1 MKGKVMTNSVH
12 TKLPLMPKAT
22 AIWLVEN
29 TSLTFIQISEFCG
42 LHELEIRAIADGES
56 LQGMMGISPITM
68 GQLTMEEIERCQKDA
83 SAHLHLQEAVTDE
96 LFKRKAKKQDL
107 KVGGKYTPRARRGER
122 PDAIAWLIKNY
133 PTLTDAYIIKL
144 IGTTKSTIEA
154 IRTRTHWNMVNIKPR
169 SPVTLG
175 FCSQEELEKTVEA
188 SQKPEAEVKEKPA
201 TKPKKVKAP
210 KVKKDKPTKK
220 TPVKKKAAP
229 KKEASKPKKQK
240 SKK

>member
-1 MKGKVMTNSVH
+1 MTSSVH

-29 TSLTFIQISEFCG
+29 TSLTFTQIAQFCG

-56 LQGMMGISPITM
+56 LQGMMGVSPITM

-83 SAHLHLQEAVTDE
+83 SARLQIQEVAADE
-96 LFKRKAKKQDL
+96 LLKKKAKKQEV
-107 KVGGKYTPRARRGER
+107 KAGGKYTPRARRGER

-133 PTLTDAYIIKL
+133 PTLTDAHIIKL

-154 IRTRTHWNMVNIKPR
+154 IRMRTHWNMINIKPR

-188 SQKPEAEVKEKPA
+188 SQKQDTEVKPKPAAKPKKEKKPKAKKEKAKEKP
-201 TKPKKVKAP
+201 K
-210 KVKKDKPTKK
+210 KK
-220 TPVKKKAAP
+220 TAP
-229 KKEASKPKKQK
+229 KKEKSKPKKEA
-240 SKK
+240 KKKKA